1 MSARRL
7 LTAAVM
13 GALGALILMSLFA
26 APAAG
31 LILLNIAW
39 MPLIFAG
46 LTAGTAGGL
55 LAGATAMGV
64 GYVVGG
70 VLIAVLVLVS
80 MAAPAL
86 FVSWLALGRRT
97 MPDGTIVWRDA
108 SSAAVWLAWAG
119 VAVIGAAAVM
129 TMGTPDGLRGFLRTA
144 FTMNAETAWQ
154 LVPLGTGSMTQVVDI
169 MLWFAPGMA
178 VAFLTIGIVMNAAL
192 AQGLAMRF
200 GTNIRPPMRLAD
212 LDLPGWMAAALGLAL
227 FAAVASPSIVGWYGW
242 HVTMVLA
249 GIHLLA
255 GLGVVHAVTRGRP
268 GRGITLGLLYA
279 TLVIFWPAAILVIV
293 VGVLEHWARL
303 KRRFGSPGR
312 TLED

>member
-70 VLIAVLVLVS
+70 MLIAVLVLVS

-97 MPDGTIVWRDA
+97 MPDGT
-108 SSAAVWLAWAG
+108 
-119 VAVIGAAAVM
+119 
-129 TMGTPDGLRGFLRTA
+129 
-144 FTMNAETAWQ
+144 
-154 LVPLGTGSMTQVVDI
+154 VV
-169 MLWFAPGMA
+169 
-178 VAFLTIGIVMNAAL
+178 
-192 AQGLAMRF
+192 
-200 GTNIRPPMRLAD
+200 
-212 LDLPGWMAAALGLAL
+212 
-227 FAAVASPSIVGWYGW
+227 
-242 HVTMVLA
+242 
-249 GIHLLA
+249 
-255 GLGVVHAVTRGRP
+255 
-268 GRGITLGLLYA
+268 
-279 TLVIFWPAAILVIV
+279 
-293 VGVLEHWARL
+293 
-303 KRRFGSPGR
+303 
-312 TLED
+312 